1 MHTRSQSRNLHN
13 QQHQAPPPVVE
24 PFNLEEPIENP
35 APPLAPMDDT
45 RTMAQLLEAPT
56 AGYEDAIVVPEI
68 TADNFELK
76 HGLLNLVQN
85 KQFFGHDKEDP
96 HAHIRY
102 FNKIT
107 STMKFPNVLST
118 SVKLMLFPFS
128 LEGAAR
134 IWLEKEPPRSI
145 QTWDDLVSKFIN
157 KFFPPSK
164 TTIFEMK
171 SRDFNKDLMRRFM
184 KHGTDLTIFFGHD
197 SLNSAAGGNF
207 LDKMPRDCL
216 RIIESKS
223 KVRNS
228 RNKLV
233 VAKVSSSTST
243 PGISSDVAEL
253 KDMVKAL
260 LLDKK
265 NQSPAPT
272 PIKAVEESCVTC
284 GGAHSYQTCP
294 ATTGNVYRDNIQ
306 EYVSQAAA
314 ANYNQGNTGYRA
326 PISNQIRP
334 PGFPPVQNNHN
345 VQNQGNNQNRYNQN
359 RGNFNQAPAYQPPV
373 HQGQIY
379 RPQVVQPPVYQAPAY
394 QAPAPQ
400 IQGVSKED
408 FQAYVKANDAVMR
421 NMQTQGQNMQN
432 QLTNLTD
439 MLSKF
444 VTSNTASTSGTLPSN
459 TVTNPKEDLKGI
471 TTRSGVAYKGP
482 TIHTTSSPKVVE
494 REPEVTKDTMPPTNN
509 GSTED
514 VQPPVVPI
522 ESISEPVNAPVSASR
537 PNQKASIP
545 FPSRRN
551 DERRREK
558 ANDQIEKFYEIF
570 RDLSFEISFTDA
582 LMLMPKFAST
592 LKTLIG
598 NKEKLSEMARTP
610 LNENCS
616 GRINTCNALADL
628 GASINLMPYFVWK
641 NLSLPELTPTC
652 MTLELADRSISEPI
666 GIAEDVYVTTNRTLI
681 DVYEGE
687 ITLRVGR
694 EASYDLNLDRN
705 LRDTR
710 LNLQSMT
717 ANRID
722 VIDMACEEYSQ
733 EVLGF
738 SNVISSGNP
747 TPYYDPIVSTT
758 SPTLTPFGDSDFLL
772 FEEADSFLAIEDDPT
787 SPEVDPTYLYLRWGH
802 LTPRRQFLI
811 VILLHTSQSKEINE
825 PPEVELKDL
834 PPHLEYAFLEGND
847 KLPVIIAKDLKNEE
861 KAALIEVLK
870 SHKRAIAWKL
880 SDIKGIDPEFCTHK
894 ILMEEDYEPT
904 VQHQRRVNPKIHDV
918 IKKEVEKLLDAGLIY
933 PISDSPWVSPVHC
946 VPKKGGMTVVKN
958 DENDLIPTR
967 LVTGWRVCIDYR
979 KLNEATRKDHF
990 PLPFMDQ
997 MLERL
1002 AGNQFY
1008 YFLDGFSGYFQI
1020 PIDPKDQE
1028 KTTFTCPYGTFAYRR
1043 MPFGLCNA
1051 PGTFQ
1056 RCMMAIFHD
1065 MIEKTM
1071 EVFMD
1076 DFSVFGDSFSTCL
1089 SYLDKML
1096 KRCEDTN
1103 LVLNWEKS
1111 HFMECIESFNTLKR
1125 KLTEAP
1131 ILIAPDWDLPFE
1143 LMCDASDFAIG
1154 AVLGQRKNKHF
1165 QPIHYASK
1173 TMTEAQAHYTTT
1185 EKELL
1190 AVVYAFEKFRSYL
1203 VLSKSI
1209 VYTDHSAIKY
1219 LFTKKDAKP
1228 RLMRWIL
1235 LLQEFDVI
1243 IRDKKGAE
1251 NLAADHLSRLENPHQ
1266 DKLENKEITETFPLE
1281 TLGSVALRVDSTPWF
1296 ADFANYHAG
1305 NFIVKGMSSQQKNK
1319 FFKDVKHYFWDDPFL
1334 FKICADQMIR
1344 RCVHGKEAL
1353 DILKACHNTVQIS
1366 PPKRFGAPRA
1376 IISDRG
1382 THFCNDQFAKVMLK
1396 YGVTHRLSHSVSSP
1410 TDKWAGC
1417 PGFLKP
1423 LVLAVF
1429 VLRSQELHNPQLHLG
1444 IPIS

>member
-1 MHTRSQSRNLHN
+1 MHTRSQTRNLHN
-13 QQHQAPPPVVE
+13 QQHQVPPPVVE
-24 PFNLEEPIENP
+24 PFNLEEPLENP
-35 APPLAPMDDT
+35 PPPPPPMADN

-56 AGYEDAIVVPEI
+56 EGYEDAIVVPEI
-68 TADNFELK
+68 NANFELK
-76 HGLLNLVQN
+76 HGLINLVQN

-107 STMKFPNVLST
+107 STMKFPNVPST

-164 TTIFEMK
+164 TTNLRNEITRFQQRFDETFYEAWD
-171 SRDFNKDLMRRFM
+171 RFNDLLRACPH
-184 KHGTDLTIFFGHD
+184 HGFSELHQLDTFYNALNSNDQD

-228 RNKLV
+228 RNKPV
-233 VAKVSSSTST
+233 VAKVSASTST
-243 PGISSDVAEL
+243 PGISSEVAEL
-253 KDMVKAL
+253 KEMVKAL

-272 PIKAVEESCVTC
+272 PVKAVEQSCVTC

-294 ATTGNVYRDNIQ
+294 ATSGNVYRDNIQ

-314 ANYNQGNTGYRA
+314 ANFNQGNTGYRA
-326 PISNQIRP
+326 QISNQIRP
-334 PGFPPVQNNHN
+334 PGFPPVQNHHM
-345 VQNQGNNQNRYNQN
+345 QNQGNNQNRYNQN
-359 RGNFNQAPAYQPPV
+359 RGNFNQAPAYQSPV

-379 RPQVVQPPVYQAPAY
+379 RPQVVQPPAYQAPAY

-408 FQAYVKANDAVMR
+408 FQAYVKANDA
-421 NMQTQGQNMQN
+421 
-432 QLTNLTD
+432 D
-439 MLSKF
+439 
-444 VTSNTASTSGTLPSN
+444 
-459 TVTNPKEDLKGI
+459 
-471 TTRSGVAYKGP
+471 TT
-482 TIHTTSSPKVVE
+482 
-494 REPEVTKDTMPPTNN
+494 PPTNN
-509 GSTED
+509 ESTKD
-514 VQPPVVPI
+514 VPPPVVPI
-522 ESISEPVNAPVSASR
+522 VHHESISETVNAPISASK
-537 PNQKASIP
+537 PNQKASIE

-551 DERRREK
+551 DERRPAESV
-558 ANDQIEKFYEIF
+558 QY
-570 RDLSFEISFTDA
+570 
-582 LMLMPKFAST
+582 
-592 LKTLIG
+592 LKQSSI
-598 NKEKLSEMARTP
+598 
-610 LNENCS
+610 
-616 GRINTCNALADL
+616 AD
-628 GASINLMPYFVWK
+628 
-641 NLSLPELTPTC
+641 
-652 MTLELADRSISEPI
+652 
-666 GIAEDVYVTTNRTLI
+666 
-681 DVYEGE
+681 
-687 ITLRVGR
+687 
-694 EASYDLNLDRN
+694 
-705 LRDTR
+705 
-710 LNLQSMT
+710 
-717 ANRID
+717 D
-722 VIDMACEEYSQ
+722 VICNGGK
-733 EVLGF
+733 VLILQILC
-738 SNVISSGNP
+738 VDTPIDP
-747 TPYYDPIVSTT
+747 TYYDPD
-758 SPTLTPFGDSDFLL
+758 GD
-772 FEEADSFLAIEDDPT
+772 
-787 SPEVDPTYLYLRWGH
+787 
-802 LTPRRQFLI
+802 
-811 VILLHTSQSKEINE
+811 ILLLEAILNSDPSPPPPNQGNYFPETRKDLKICEANSSVNE

-1008 YFLDGFSGYFQI
+1008 CFLDGFSGYFQI

-1103 LVLNWEKS
+1103 LVLN
-1111 HFMECIESFNTLKR
+1111 
-1125 KLTEAP
+1125 
-1131 ILIAPDWDLPFE
+1131 
-1143 LMCDASDFAIG
+1143 
-1154 AVLGQRKNKHF
+1154 
-1165 QPIHYASK
+1165 
-1173 TMTEAQAHYTTT
+1173 
-1185 EKELL
+1185 
-1190 AVVYAFEKFRSYL
+1190 
-1203 VLSKSI
+1203 
-1209 VYTDHSAIKY
+1209 
-1219 LFTKKDAKP
+1219 
-1228 RLMRWIL
+1228 
-1235 LLQEFDVI
+1235 
-1243 IRDKKGAE
+1243 
-1251 NLAADHLSRLENPHQ
+1251 
-1266 DKLENKEITETFPLE
+1266 
-1281 TLGSVALRVDSTPWF
+1281 
-1296 ADFANYHAG
+1296 
-1305 NFIVKGMSSQQKNK
+1305 
-1319 FFKDVKHYFWDDPFL
+1319 
-1334 FKICADQMIR
+1334 
-1344 RCVHGKEAL
+1344 
-1353 DILKACHNTVQIS
+1353 
-1366 PPKRFGAPRA
+1366 
-1376 IISDRG
+1376 
-1382 THFCNDQFAKVMLK
+1382 
-1396 YGVTHRLSHSVSSP
+1396 
-1410 TDKWAGC
+1410 
-1417 PGFLKP
+1417 
-1423 LVLAVF
+1423 
-1429 VLRSQELHNPQLHLG
+1429 
-1444 IPIS
+1444 

>member
-1 MHTRSQSRNLHN
+1 MTFFHIPHHGFSELH
-13 QQHQAPPPVVE
+13 Q
-24 PFNLEEPIENP
+24 L
-35 APPLAPMDDT
+35 DT
-45 RTMAQLLEAPT
+45 FYNA
-56 AGYEDAIVVPEI
+56 
-68 TADNFELK
+68 
-76 HGLLNLVQN
+76 LNANDQ
-85 KQFFGHDKEDP
+85 
-96 HAHIRY
+96 
-102 FNKIT
+102 
-107 STMKFPNVLST
+107 
-118 SVKLMLFPFS
+118 
-128 LEGAAR
+128 
-134 IWLEKEPPRSI
+134 
-145 QTWDDLVSKFIN
+145 
-157 KFFPPSK
+157 
-164 TTIFEMK
+164 
-171 SRDFNKDLMRRFM
+171 
-184 KHGTDLTIFFGHD
+184 D

-207 LDKMPRDCL
+207 LDKMPRECL

-228 RNKLV
+228 RNKAV
-233 VAKVSSSTST
+233 VAK
-243 PGISSDVAEL
+243 ISPDVAALTTEVSEL
-253 KDMVKAL
+253 KNMMKTMLVEKQKA
-260 LLDKK
+260 
-265 NQSPAPT
+265 QAPAPV
-272 PIKAVEESCVTC
+272 KAVEESCVTC

-326 PISNQIRP
+326 PIANQIRP

-379 RPQVVQPPVYQAPAY
+379 RPQVVQPPAYQAPAY

-482 TIHTTSSPKVVE
+482 TIPITSSPKVME
-494 REPEVTKDTMPPTNN
+494 RETEVTKDTMPPANN

-522 ESISEPVNAPVSASR
+522 VHHESISEPGNAPVSASM

-616 GRINTCNALADL
+616 AVILNKLPKKLGDPGRFLIPCEFSGINTCNALADL
-628 GASINLMPYFVWK
+628 DFVVVDFEPDPQVP
-641 NLSLPELTPTC
+641 LILG
-652 MTLELADRSISEPI
+652 RSFLKTSR
-666 GIAEDVYVTTNRTLI
+666 ALI
-681 DVYEGE
+681 DVY
-687 ITLRVGR
+687 
-694 EASYDLNLDRN
+694 
-705 LRDTR
+705 
-710 LNLQSMT
+710 
-717 ANRID
+717 
-722 VIDMACEEYSQ
+722 
-733 EVLGF
+733 
-738 SNVISSGNP
+738 
-747 TPYYDPIVSTT
+747 
-758 SPTLTPFGDSDFLL
+758 
-772 FEEADSFLAIEDDPT
+772 EEADSFLAIEDDPT
-787 SPEVDPTYLYLRWGH
+787 SPEVDPTYYDPDGD
-802 LTPRRQFLI
+802 
-811 VILLHTSQSKEINE
+811 ILLLEAILNSDPSPPPPNQGNYFPETRKDLKICEANNEKSSVNE

-1008 YFLDGFSGYFQI
+1008 CFLDGFSGYFQI

-1089 SYLDKML
+1089 SHLDKML

-1111 HFMECIESFNTLKR
+1111 HFMVKEGI
-1125 KLTEAP
+1125 
-1131 ILIAPDWDLPFE
+1131 
-1143 LMCDASDFAIG
+1143 
-1154 AVLGQRKNKHF
+1154 VLGHK
-1165 QPIHYASK
+1165 ISK
-1173 TMTEAQAHYTTT
+1173 SGIEVDRAKVDVIAKLPHPTTVKGVRSFLGHAGFYRRFIQDFSKIARPMTHLL
-1185 EKELL
+1185 EKETP
-1190 AVVYAFEKFRSYL
+1190 FFF
-1203 VLSKSI
+1203 SK
-1209 VYTDHSAIKY
+1209 
-1219 LFTKKDAKP
+1219 
-1228 RLMRWIL
+1228 
-1235 LLQEFDVI
+1235 ECVI
-1243 IRDKKGAE
+1243 
-1251 NLAADHLSRLENPHQ
+1251 P
-1266 DKLENKEITETFPLE
+1266 
-1281 TLGSVALRVDSTPWF
+1281 
-1296 ADFANYHAG
+1296 
-1305 NFIVKGMSSQQKNK
+1305 
-1319 FFKDVKHYFWDDPFL
+1319 
-1334 FKICADQMIR
+1334 
-1344 RCVHGKEAL
+1344 
-1353 DILKACHNTVQIS
+1353 KA
-1366 PPKRFGAPRA
+1366 
-1376 IISDRG
+1376 
-1382 THFCNDQFAKVMLK
+1382 
-1396 YGVTHRLSHSVSSP
+1396 
-1410 TDKWAGC
+1410 
-1417 PGFLKP
+1417 
-1423 LVLAVF
+1423 
-1429 VLRSQELHNPQLHLG
+1429 
-1444 IPIS
+1444 